1 MQSFFLY
8 LLSAFLIY
16 AGIKHF
22 TDKKFFLKAMPP
34 YIPYHETMV
43 FVSGIAEIIIGLGLI
58 FDSSRSYA
66 AWGAIALFIAVF
78 PANIYM
84 LTSAKFKKIPQWI
97 LWIRLPMQVGLIWWA
112 YQYV

>member
-1 MQSFFLY
+1 MTAFFLY
-8 LLSAFLIY
+8 LMAAFLIY

-34 YIPYHETMV
+34 YVPYHEAMV
-43 FVSGIAEIIIGLGLI
+43 KISGLAEIIVGIGLL
-58 FDSSRSYA
+58 FEPSRNYA
-66 AWGAIALFIAVF
+66 AWGAIALFVAVF

-84 LTSAKFKKIPQWI
+84 FTSEKFKKIPQWM
-97 LWIRLPMQVGLIWWA
+97 LLLRLPLQGVLIWWA